1 MYRYQAAKKQVLH
14 SKVLSFTVGSSPFLG
29 ISHLRRC
36 AWWDLYLSFANVLLN
51 NQCEANHECDSL
63 IAFWGAPE
71 VADVYLRWKIG
82 PKVDI
87 FALGPGAKGAKASR
101 LVKAIAYR
109 LLYIFLNA
117 SLIMLPRFG
126 QSPPY

>member
-1 MYRYQAAKKQVLH
+1 M
-14 SKVLSFTVGSSPFLG
+14 
-29 ISHLRRC
+29 
-36 AWWDLYLSFANVLLN
+36 N
-51 NQCEANHECDSL
+51 CDSL

-87 FALGPGAKGAKASR
+87 FALGPGAKGAKASG
-101 LVKAIAYR
+101 LVKASEYR
-109 LLYIFLNA
+109 LLYILLNA